1 MKVTK
6 IDGISHKKYN
16 KKGKLIK
23 SNDIAP
29 PISKGTKTQ

>member
-29 PISKGTKTQ
+29 QNIEGN